1 MKKKILLIA
10 GAAIGAALVFGATLY
25 AGANVAQAAA
35 RVGRDL
41 ITGQTANLV
50 QDALQATTDV
60 KGVVVIL
67 VAADSPADKAGVK
80 RGDILL
86 KVDGAEVNTPRDL
99 QTYLA
104 TKKAGDSVALSITH
118 GDTAKTLNATLAAQ
132 NGRTYLGIASFGGN
146 IFRKGAGF
154 GRGMFGNGM
163 PGFGVPISGTHVL
176 VTEVISDS
184 PASGAGIKV
193 GDVILSVDGKTFG
206 ANESLSDIVGSH
218 KVGDS
223 IKLSVQHQGDA
234 NPTDV
239 NVKLTDN
246 PNKAGTPYL
255 GVQYRMGGRFE
266 NGMRFNGPKGFG
278 PFGRGARNPGM
289 QPGMPFT
296 PTNPGGIFQMPQ
308 RIPGAIVFQVT
319 DGSPAAKAGLQ
330 RSDVITAIN
339 GKTVANAQALVD
351 AIATYKPN
359 DNVTLTVQHRADTST
374 VEVKVTL
381 GDNPSKSGS
390 AYLGVS
396 LGDAVSMPQFNM
408 NPGNQGRPGFRNP
421 NTNQQPA
428 QTSGNTL

>member
-1 MKKKILLIA
+1 MKKRILLIA
-10 GAAIGAALVFGATLY
+10 GAALGAALVFGATLY
-25 AGANVAQAAA
+25 AGVNVVQAAT

-41 ITGQTANLV
+41 ITGRTANLV

-60 KGVVVIL
+60 KGIVVVL
-67 VAADSPADKAGVK
+67 VATDSPADKAGVK

-86 KVDGAEVNTPRDL
+86 KVDSTEVNSTRDL

-118 GDTAKTLNATLAAQ
+118 GDTAKTLNATLVDQ
-132 NGRTYLGIASFGGN
+132 NGRVYLGVAGFGGN
-146 IFRKGAGF
+146 MFGKGAGF
-154 GRGMFGNGM
+154 GHGMFGKGM
-163 PGFGVPISGTHVL
+163 PGFGVPITGTHVL
-176 VTEVISDS
+176 VTEVITDS

-193 GDVILSVDGKTFG
+193 GDIIFSVDGKTFG
-206 ANESLSDIVGSH
+206 ANESLSDIVSSH

-239 NVKLTDN
+239 TVKLTDN

-266 NGMRFNGPKGFG
+266 NGMRQNGGPGFG
-278 PFGRGARNPGM
+278 FGRGRGNPGL
-289 QPGMPFT
+289 QPGT
-296 PTNPGGIFQMPQ
+296 PYTQTNPGGTFQMPQ
-308 RIPGAIVFQVT
+308 RIPGAMVFQVT
-319 DGSPAAKAGLQ
+319 DGSPAAKAGLV

-339 GKTVANAQALVD
+339 GKTVDSAQALVD

-359 DNVTLTVQHRADTST
+359 DNVTLTVQHRMDTTT

-381 GDNPSKSGS
+381 GDNPSKAGS

-396 LGDAVSMPQFNM
+396 LGDALSMPQFRM
-408 NPGNQGRPGFRNP
+408 NPGNRNP
-421 NTNQQPA
+421 NNNQQPA